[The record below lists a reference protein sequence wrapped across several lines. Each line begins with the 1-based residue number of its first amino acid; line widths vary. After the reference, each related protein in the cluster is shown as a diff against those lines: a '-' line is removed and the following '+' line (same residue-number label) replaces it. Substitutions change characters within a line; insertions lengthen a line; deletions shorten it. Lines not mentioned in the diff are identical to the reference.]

1 MLSPVRALFV
11 ALPVAALDA
20 LAVLFPVDCAGC
32 GASDRAL
39 CPACR
44 AKLAPLCERRML
56 GDGTVVFTAV
66 RYEGAVRHTILALK
80 EQGRTDVARAL
91 AAPLAATVAA
101 ALSAT
106 TRHAT
111 SQHATTQHAT
121 TQHATSRHATT
132 RHATAQHATTRHAT
146 SQHATTQHATSQ
158 HATTQH
164 ATTQHG
170 TTQHGIELCTVPSSR
185 AAFRRRGYDPVLLL
199 LRKAGLPAARG
210 VLVSVRQH
218 AQQKALGRGA
228 RQLNLVGTLQARYPL
243 GGRKFVLVDDVVTTG
258 ATLTEA
264 ARAIRAG
271 GGDVLFAVA
280 LANTVRFADDFGS
293 SRRKLVTSPDDG
305 ATVSESGA
313 GFISRF
319 HRGVMRRGD

>member
-44 AKLAPLCERRML
+44 AQLAPRHERRL
-56 GDGTVVFTAV
+56 LDDGTAVFSGL

-80 EQGRTDVARAL
+80 EQGRMDVARAL

-106 TRHAT
+106 T
-111 SQHATTQHAT
+111 QHATTQHAT
-121 TQHATSRHATT
+121 TQHATSR
-132 RHATAQHATTRHAT
+132 R
-146 SQHATTQHATSQ
+146 
-158 HATTQH
+158 
-164 ATTQHG
+164 
-170 TTQHGIELCTVPSSR
+170 GIELCTVPSSR
-185 AAFRRRGYDPVLLL
+185 AAFQRRGYDPVLLL

-228 RQLNLVGTLQARYPL
+228 RQLNLVGSLQARYPL

-319 HRGVMRRGD
+319 HRG

>member
-111 SQHATTQHAT
+111 TRHATTRRGTTQHAT
-121 TQHATSRHATT
+121 TR
-132 RHATAQHATTRHAT
+132 
-146 SQHATTQHATSQ
+146 
-158 HATTQH
+158 
-164 ATTQHG
+164 
-170 TTQHGIELCTVPSSR
+170 HGIELCTVPSSR

>member
-106 TRHAT
+106 TG
-111 SQHATTQHAT
+111 HATTQHAT
-121 TQHATSRHATT
+121 TGHATT
-132 RHATAQHATTRHAT
+132 RHATTR
-146 SQHATTQHATSQ
+146 
-158 HATTQH
+158 
-164 ATTQHG
+164 
-170 TTQHGIELCTVPSSR
+170 HGIELCTVPSSR

>member
-106 TRHAT
+106 T
-111 SQHATTQHAT
+111 QHATTQHAT
-121 TQHATSRHATT
+121 TQHATS
-132 RHATAQHATTRHAT
+132 QHATTRHAT
-146 SQHATTQHATSQ
+146 SRHATTRHATTQHATSR
-158 HATTQH
+158 
-164 ATTQHG
+164 
-170 TTQHGIELCTVPSSR
+170 HGIELCTVPSSR

>member
-44 AKLAPLCERRML
+44 AELAPLCERRML

-91 AAPLAATVAA
+91 AAPLAATVAV
-101 ALSAT
+101 ALS
-106 TRHAT
+106 
-111 SQHATTQHAT
+111 AT
-121 TQHATSRHATT
+121 TQHATSR
-132 RHATAQHATTRHAT
+132 R
-146 SQHATTQHATSQ
+146 
-158 HATTQH
+158 
-164 ATTQHG
+164 
-170 TTQHGIELCTVPSSR
+170 GIELCTVPSAR

-228 RQLNLVGTLQARYPL
+228 RQLNLVGSLQARYPL

-280 LANTVRFADDFGS
+280 LANTVRFVDDFGS

-305 ATVSESGA
+305 ATVSESGT

-319 HRGVMRRGD
+319 HRG

>member
-56 GDGTVVFTAV
+56 GDGTVVFTTV
-66 RYEGAVRHTILALK
+66 RYEGAVRHMILALK

-101 ALSAT
+101 ALA
-106 TRHAT
+106 
-111 SQHATTQHAT
+111 ATTQHAT
-121 TQHATSRHATT
+121 TQR
-132 RHATAQHATTRHAT
+132 
-146 SQHATTQHATSQ
+146 
-158 HATTQH
+158 
-164 ATTQHG
+164 
-170 TTQHGIELCTVPSSR
+170 GIELCTVPSSR

-228 RQLNLVGTLQARYPL
+228 RQLNLVGSLQARYPL

-280 LANTVRFADDFGS
+280 LANTVRFVDDFGS

>member
-1 MLSPVRALFV
+1 M
-11 ALPVAALDA
+11 
-20 LAVLFPVDCAGC
+20 
-32 GASDRAL
+32 
-39 CPACR
+39 
-44 AKLAPLCERRML
+44 
-56 GDGTVVFTAV
+56 
-66 RYEGAVRHTILALK
+66 
-80 EQGRTDVARAL
+80 
-91 AAPLAATVAA
+91 
-101 ALSAT
+101 
-106 TRHAT
+106 
-111 SQHATTQHAT
+111 
-121 TQHATSRHATT
+121 
-132 RHATAQHATTRHAT
+132 
-146 SQHATTQHATSQ
+146 
-158 HATTQH
+158 
-164 ATTQHG
+164 
-170 TTQHGIELCTVPSSR
+170 
-185 AAFRRRGYDPVLLL
+185 LLL